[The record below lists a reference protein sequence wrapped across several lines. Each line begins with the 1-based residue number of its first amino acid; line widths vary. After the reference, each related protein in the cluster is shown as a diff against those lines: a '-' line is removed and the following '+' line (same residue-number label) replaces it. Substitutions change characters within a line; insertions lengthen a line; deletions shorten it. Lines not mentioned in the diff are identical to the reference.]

1 MNRRSH
7 NIGEHRI
14 REAMAI
20 PGRFK
25 PDGCW
30 LPVRTSAKID
40 DTGVLTVH
48 KQVNRKFYRSL
59 GRAS

>member
-1 MNRRSH
+1 MNTGHQSM
-7 NIGEHRI
+7 GERRI

-30 LPVRTSAKID
+30 QEVPVKYD
-40 DTGVLTVH
+40 DAFGKPTYFNN
-48 KQVNRKFYRSL
+48 NRKFRRSG
-59 GRAS
+59 GRARQ